1 MLTQE
6 RLMQKVNYDP
16 DSGVFTW
23 KKGRGPAKEGSTAG
37 RPHNRGYTRIAIDY
51 KDYLAHRLAW
61 LYVHGEWPRDEIDH
75 INGDKKDNRIK
86 NLRQATRTENCRN
99 VKVHKRNR
107 LGIKG
112 VTERDDCIKRFSAHI
127 MIEGKVLHLGR
138 YETAE
143 EAKAAYNEAALRH
156 HGEFFKS

>member
-6 RLMQKVNYDP
+6 RLMQKVHYDP
-16 DSGVFTW
+16 ISGIFTW
-23 KKGRGPAKEGSTAG
+23 KKGRGPVKGGSVAG
-37 RPHNRGYTRIAIDY
+37 RPHFQGYVRISIDY

-61 LYVHGEWPRDEIDH
+61 LYVHGEWPSDEIDH
-75 INGDKKDNRIK
+75 ANGNKTDNRIE
-86 NLRQATRTENCRN
+86 NLRQATRAENCRN

-112 VTERDDCIKRFSAHI
+112 VSERDDCVKRFSSQI
-127 MIEGKVLHLGR
+127 RIDGKVRQLGR

-143 EAKAAYNEAALRH
+143 EAKAAYDEAALKH
-156 HGEFFKS
+156 YGEFFKS